1 MSVIRTASCFL
12 FAAAGA
18 AAITGPAAAQSYP
31 TKPITVVVT
40 FSPGGINDYLAR
52 LLGQK
57 VSEDIKQPIL
67 VDYKPGA
74 TGAIGLQYV
83 ARAPADG
90 YTLVMVTAST
100 IGTNPVVK
108 KVPFDPIKDFAPIG
122 RLAVEPLGVALHP
135 SVPANTIQELVAL
148 AKSRPGALNM
158 ASFGTGSSSHL
169 AGELFSLFA
178 GINMT
183 HIPYKGAGPAT
194 ADLISGQVQV
204 MFNSISV
211 FVPPT
216 KSGQL
221 KMIASTGPKRTTQM
235 PSLPTVAESGFPGF
249 EVETWH
255 GLLAPAN
262 TPPEVIGVLSKAFG
276 RALQQPDVRAK
287 LEERILEP
295 LGATP
300 DELATTLKRD
310 IEKWK
315 KVVKAANIE
324 VE

>member
-1 MSVIRTASCFL
+1 MSIAKVVSHVLC
-12 FAAAGA
+12 AAAGA
-18 AAITGPAAAQSYP
+18 ALICGTAVAQSYP
-31 TKPITVVVT
+31 SKPITIVVT

-52 LLGQK
+52 LLGQR
-57 VSEDIKQPIL
+57 VSEDLKQPVV

-74 TGAIGLQYV
+74 TGAIGLQYA

-135 SVPANTIQELVAL
+135 SVPANSIKELVAL

-169 AGELFSLFA
+169 AGELFSLMA
-178 GINMT
+178 GIKMT

-194 ADLISGQVQV
+194 ADLIAGQVQI

-211 FVPPT
+211 FVPVT
-216 KSGQL
+216 KSGQV
-221 KMIASTGPKRTTQM
+221 KMIASTGLKRTKQM
-235 PSLPTVAESGFPGF
+235 PNLPTVAESGFPDF
-249 EVETWH
+249 EVATWH

-262 TPPEVIGVLSKAFG
+262 TPPDVIAVLSKAFG
-276 RALQQPDVRAK
+276 RALQLPDVREK
-287 LEERILEP
+287 LDERILEP
-295 LGATP
+295 LNATP
-300 DELATTLKRD
+300 DELTAALKRD
-310 IEKWK
+310 IAKWQ
-315 KVVKAANIE
+315 KVVKEANIT